1 MHVDASV
8 LLEECL
14 ELFKQLDAIEAT
26 RIVSCWSV
34 MRSNREEGPRLWKAK
49 EGEGGKH
56 AGLKGPRV
64 EGAGGLEAKKLGR
77 KRVRREESEP
87 AM

>member
-1 MHVDASV
+1 MSPKGGDEGAEGTSIRAFTARGKTPV
-8 LLEECL
+8 
-14 ELFKQLDAIEAT
+14 KKT
-26 RIVSCWSV
+26 RG
-34 MRSNREEGPRLWKAK
+34 RGEEGPRLRKVK